1 MLAAEPHD
9 PYFLEL
15 KGQILLESGRPADA
29 VAPLRE
35 AVRRTNQPLISVLLA
50 HALIATEDPANF
62 AEAEQV
68 LRVAVQRDRE
78 NPFAWYQL
86 GVVYERRGDT
96 PRAALATAERYA
108 MMGDHNLALR
118 SADVA
123 VQGLKPGTVD
133 YLRAQDIAMGLNRV
147 FDILDIEPDVTS
159 KPNAQALG
167 ELRQEIRFENVS
179 FAYEPERPVLQDVSF
194 SVIPGTVTAIVGP
207 TGSGKTSLMSLISRL
222 FDPDSGSV
230 SIDGVDLKDLDLES
244 LRAGVSVALQ
254 ENVLFGLSLRDNIRY
269 AVPDA
274 PDEQL
279 MEAVRVA
286 CVEDYI
292 ASLPDGLDTM
302 LSDRGGKL
310 STGQRQRLSIA
321 RALAKGAPILI
332 LDEPTAALDAATEH
346 RVLQR
351 LAEWANQ
358 RAVFLITHRI
368 STIQQ
373 ADKILYIDQGKLIE
387 QGSHEELMSLEGGAY
402 RAFVETES
410 RLSQRPTAERNE

>member
-1 MLAAEPHD
+1 MSIR
-9 PYFLEL
+9 EL
-15 KGQILLESGRPADA
+15 
-29 VAPLRE
+29 V
-35 AVRRTNQPLISVLLA
+35 
-50 HALIATEDPANF
+50 
-62 AEAEQV
+62 
-68 LRVAVQRDRE
+68 DR
-78 NPFAWYQL
+78 W
-86 GVVYERRGDT
+86 T
-96 PRAALATAERYA
+96 
-108 MMGDHNLALR
+108 
-118 SADVA
+118 
-123 VQGLKPGTVD
+123 
-133 YLRAQDIAMGLNRV
+133 RAQDIAMGLNRV
-147 FDILDIEPDVTS
+147 FDILDIEPNVTS
-159 KPNAQALG
+159 KPDAPALG
-167 ELRQEIRFENVS
+167 ELRREIRFDSVS
-179 FAYEPERPVLQDVSF
+179 FAYEPTRPVLQDVSF
-194 SVIPGTVTAIVGP
+194 SVAPGTVTAIVGP

-230 SIDGVDLKDLDLES
+230 SIDGVDLKDIDLDS

-292 ASLPDGLDTM
+292 AGLPDGLDTV

-321 RALAKGAPILI
+321 RALVKGAPILI

-351 LAEWANQ
+351 LTEWAEQ

-373 ADKILYIDQGKLIE
+373 ADTILYIDQGKLIE
-387 QGSHEELMSLEGGAY
+387 QGSHEALMSLEGGAY
-402 RAFVETES
+402 RAFVETEA
-410 RLSQRPTAERNE
+410 RLSQRSSDEQSA

>member
-1 MLAAEPHD
+1 
-9 PYFLEL
+9 
-15 KGQILLESGRPADA
+15 
-29 VAPLRE
+29 
-35 AVRRTNQPLISVLLA
+35 
-50 HALIATEDPANF
+50 
-62 AEAEQV
+62 
-68 LRVAVQRDRE
+68 
-78 NPFAWYQL
+78 
-86 GVVYERRGDT
+86 
-96 PRAALATAERYA
+96 
-108 MMGDHNLALR
+108 
-118 SADVA
+118 
-123 VQGLKPGTVD
+123 
-133 YLRAQDIAMGLNRV
+133 MGLNRV

-230 SIDGVDLKDLDLES
+230 SIDGVDLKDLDLDS

-351 LAEWANQ
+351 LAEWAKQ

-410 RLSQRPTAERNE
+410 RLSQRPTGERNE